1 MKLVNWCTCSRLPCN
16 GTFAP
21 AVNALPS
28 GKRITK
34 SIAKRIDVAF
44 TFIILRQLYA
54 VCVSFSVQKL
64 SKLRVCWGWQVILV
78 VPICAIYIWLR
89 KIFMTKSTSSIYC
102 YSWCTSLLNLSE
114 QKKPDKEV
122 YSLKDQFSRKGDEFN
137 LIWQETFVSH
147 HRLSMFCL
155 ENKPY
160 KKHSFT
166 KEIRSI
172 IKDYCK
178 LSRQKLN

>member
-1 MKLVNWCTCSRLPCN
+1 MVLCLALFVLVSFFNQGNLFSLAKKKKLVNWCTCSRLPCN

-34 SIAKRIDVAF
+34 NIAKRIDVAF

-78 VPICAIYIWLR
+78 VSICAIYMVKKNFHDKKYFL
-89 KIFMTKSTSSIYC
+89 Y
-102 YSWCTSLLNLSE
+102 LLLF
-114 QKKPDKEV
+114 
-122 YSLKDQFSRKGDEFN
+122 LMHQFIKF
-137 LIWQETFVSH
+137 
-147 HRLSMFCL
+147 
-155 ENKPY
+155 
-160 KKHSFT
+160 
-166 KEIRSI
+166 IRTE
-172 IKDYCK
+172 KTG
-178 LSRQKLN
+178 

>member
-78 VPICAIYIWLR
+78 VPICAIYMVKKNFHDKKYFL
-89 KIFMTKSTSSIYC
+89 Y
-102 YSWCTSLLNLSE
+102 LLLFLMHQFIKFIRTE
-114 QKKPDKEV
+114 KPDKEV

>member
-78 VPICAIYIWLR
+78 VPICAIYMVKKNFHDKKYFLYLLLFLMHQFI
-89 KIFMTKSTSSIYC
+89 KFIST
-102 YSWCTSLLNLSE
+102 E
-114 QKKPDKEV
+114 KPDKDV

>member
-1 MKLVNWCTCSRLPCN
+1 MVKKNFHDKKYFLYLLL
-16 GTFAP
+16 F
-21 AVNALPS
+21 LMHQ
-28 GKRITK
+28 
-34 SIAKRIDVAF
+34 
-44 TFIILRQLYA
+44 FIKFI
-54 VCVSFSVQKL
+54 
-64 SKLRVCWGWQVILV
+64 
-78 VPICAIYIWLR
+78 
-89 KIFMTKSTSSIYC
+89 ST
-102 YSWCTSLLNLSE
+102 E
-114 QKKPDKEV
+114 KPDKDV

>member
-44 TFIILRQLYA
+44 TFIILRHLYA

-78 VPICAIYIWLR
+78 VPICAIYMVKKNFYDKKYFLYLLLFLMHHFIKFISTEKNRIKTLTAS
-89 KIFMTKSTSSIYC
+89 KTSSQEKV
-102 YSWCTSLLNLSE
+102 T
-114 QKKPDKEV
+114 
-122 YSLKDQFSRKGDEFN
+122 N
-137 LIWQETFVSH
+137 LIWFG
-147 HRLSMFCL
+147 
-155 ENKPY
+155 
-160 KKHSFT
+160 KKH
-166 KEIRSI
+166 
-172 IKDYCK
+172 
-178 LSRQKLN
+178 LSVITGYQCFV